1 MITDIKLQEQIRKEF
16 ELEFSKGLAS
26 KTSIMKY
33 LASKHSKAYSTIH
46 KIVSNGYRKTIFDE
60 KRPLHAE
67 NILKPVKPNSR
78 TLIFLGWEIRIKYS
92 KEFLEIIDQI
102 ADYYSAEVYVTS
114 LWPDDL
120 KFIPTELTKYNLLM
134 SDMRI
139 NKNLIFKYVPTH
151 ALVKSPLE
159 GWSGAHD
166 DSVIFPGL
174 VKELITEKSPKL
186 CKQLMTTGSVGELN
200 AFLTDYRHVT
210 EEASRNALIK
220 RWSMVQNRRGGKQYE
235 IAKTFTKP
243 SALIIDVKDDNI
255 FFSRYITM
263 EKKGVV
269 YDKNL
274 KFSYKKPF
282 QISSPSALV
291 MGDLHA
297 NEVDPLAFD
306 ASKSMIAKYKP
317 NVVVIQDG
325 FNGSSISHHDIQDP
339 AKMLYVESLDDE
351 AATTKAVLKQI
362 RDISK
367 KVVWKQSNHCN
378 FLTKYLLDEKNY
390 RLHRNY
396 LTAVKLRAWQIETQR
411 HPIIKLLEMDS
422 VKNLEFSSEK
432 DSFIVSGV
440 NIIHGHEGISGVKTG
455 FRRNA
460 QVYNKLVQG
469 HTHEPAVFRNA
480 VCVGTNSRLDL
491 DYKMGPDAWM
501 HANAL
506 IQPDGSIQ
514 LLNIIYGEY
523 EL

>member
-46 KIVSNGYRKTIFDE
+46 KIVSNGYKKTFFDE
-60 KRPLHAE
+60 KRPLHID
-67 NILKPVKPNSR
+67 NGIKSIKPNSK
-78 TLIFLGWEIRIKYS
+78 TLIFLGWEIRVKHS
-92 KEFLEIIDQI
+92 KEFLDIIDQM
-102 ADYYSAEVYVTS
+102 AKHYNAEVYVTS

-139 NKNLIFKYVPTH
+139 NRNLVFKYVPTH

-159 GWSGAHD
+159 GWTGAHD

-200 AFLTDYRHVT
+200 AFLTDYSHVT
-210 EEASRNALIK
+210 DEASRNALIK

-255 FFSRYITM
+255 FFSRYVTM

-274 KFSYKKPF
+274 KFTYKKAI
-282 QISSPSALV
+282 QESNPSALV

-306 ASKSMIAKYKP
+306 ASKSMIIKYKP
-317 NVVVIQDG
+317 SVVVIQDG
-325 FNGSSISHHDIQDP
+325 FNGSSIAHHDIDDP
-339 AKMLYVESLDDE
+339 AKMLFVQSLEDE
-351 AATTKAVLKQI
+351 ASTTKNTLLRISEV
-362 RDISK
+362 SK
-367 KVVWKQSNHCN
+367 KVIWKQSNHCN
-378 FLTKYLLDEKNY
+378 FLNKYLLDEKNY

-396 LTAVKLRAWQIETQR
+396 LIAVKLRAWQIETQK
-411 HPIIKLLEMDS
+411 HPIIKLLDLES
-422 VKNLEFSSEK
+422 IKNVEFSSEK
-432 DSFIVSGV
+432 KPYIVNGV
-440 NIIHGHEGISGVKTG
+440 NVVHGHEGINGARVG

-460 QVYNKLVQG
+460 QAYNKLVQG